1 MYNCSS
7 EIPTLLWSPLPYIH
21 INFDPLKES
30 SDIFEEWLHLSSY
43 GNRIYWYI
51 SDQIWYQYLFPNI
64 LIWPGR
70 SYKYMISYQIL
81 VPMSQ
86 VVITSVNIKGWIKI
100 NLQTIIGVKKY
111 QVSMDK
117 FIYKY
122 FKYVP
127 TLLKYNNN
135 IFLLTTIEVILILI
149 F

>member
-1 MYNCSS
+1 
-7 EIPTLLWSPLPYIH
+7 
-21 INFDPLKES
+21 
-30 SDIFEEWLHLSSY
+30 
-43 GNRIYWYI
+43 
-51 SDQIWYQYLFPNI
+51 
-64 LIWPGR
+64 
-70 SYKYMISYQIL
+70 MISYQIL

-86 VVITSVNIKGWIKI
+86 VVITSVNIKGWIEI